1 MERARRSPGI
11 FSYFAA
17 ALAVATLLPLVATL
31 TLWRF
36 AYQGNATRS
45 LGLAQIRG
53 ALDGFSALLETDPFA
68 APLLENR
75 EALAQAR
82 RLLNGPIRSLRV
94 GASGEGEARAAL
106 RSFFGTE
113 ELDCAGGSILD
124 SEGRAVG
131 ARNADGTWSLVDPPW
146 AARAAALWDAAT
158 EEERRRLA
166 NAPVFIRAE
175 RDIARSVIRVGRAG
189 YVWAITEA
197 PKPDTPAF
205 ELFHP
210 EIEAVDVSGL
220 VNSAGERIGVEIS
233 RLRGLLGTARE
244 SETIRFDYSWKN
256 PGDSRERRKIVL
268 LRHLPSQRIILCAG
282 LYEDEYFLPAQAA
295 QYLFIFM
302 VLAIGAISTALS
314 LGIIL
319 RINRS
324 LRDLTLFSE
333 SAGSSGARSREP
345 PRSGI
350 REIDVL
356 ARTMVEMEG
365 QILSRQGALEREV
378 AEKNALLREV
388 HHRVKNNLSVLA
400 SMVSLQMER
409 TDSAE
414 AREALERMEGRVASM
429 AMAYQQLV
437 ESGEYAR
444 IPFDE
449 YLRSL
454 LSYYQ
459 SSVAPGRPPVAR
471 SESLEPCAIGLD
483 SAVPLGI
490 VAQELVAN
498 AYAHGLPAGR
508 LPGREPAISVTLS
521 REGGRVVLEVADN
534 GEGLAAD
541 AEERT
546 GLLLVRALAAQLGA
560 VFSLDSPSPPLG
572 GTRARF
578 ALELQVPG

>member
-11 FSYFAA
+11 FSFFAA
-17 ALAVATLLPLVATL
+17 ALAMATLLPLVATM

-36 AYQGNATRS
+36 VYQGNATRS
-45 LGLAQIRG
+45 LGLAQIRS
-53 ALDGFSALLETDPFA
+53 ALDGFAALLDTEPFT
-68 APLLENR
+68 APIIENR
-75 EALAQAR
+75 EALARAK

-94 GASGEGEARAAL
+94 GASSEAKARAAL
-106 RSFFGTE
+106 RAFGGTAG
-113 ELDCAGGSILD
+113 LDCVGDSILD
-124 SEGRAVG
+124 PEGRVVG
-131 ARNADGTWSLVDPPW
+131 ARNADGTWSLLDPPW
-146 AARAAALWDAAT
+146 VARAGALWDAAS

-166 NAPVFIRAE
+166 NAPVYLRAE
-175 RDIARSVIRVGRAG
+175 RDISRSVIRVGQAG
-189 YVWAITEA
+189 YVWAITAA
-197 PKPDTPAF
+197 PVPDQAAY

-210 EIEAVDVSGL
+210 EIEAVDVGAL
-220 VNSAGERIGVEIS
+220 ANAAGERVGAEIA
-233 RLRGLLGTARE
+233 RLRGFLGTARE
-244 SETIRFDYSWKN
+244 SETVRYDYAWKN
-256 PGDSRERRKIVL
+256 PGDSRERKKIVL
-268 LRHLPSQRIILCAG
+268 LRYLADQGMVLCAG
-282 LYEDEYFLPAQAA
+282 LYEDEYFLPAQTA
-295 QYLFIFM
+295 QYLFILM
-302 VLAIGAISTALS
+302 VLAIGAISVSLS

-333 SAGSSGARSREP
+333 STATTGAKSREP
-345 PRSGI
+345 LRSGI

-378 AEKNALLREV
+378 EEKNALLREV

-409 TDSAE
+409 TDSAA

-437 ESGEYAR
+437 DSGEYAR

-459 SSVAPGRPPVAR
+459 SSVAPGRPTVAR
-471 SESLEPCAIGLD
+471 RESLEPCAIGLEA
-483 SAVPLGI
+483 AVPLGI

-498 AYAHGLPAGR
+498 AYAHGRPAG
-508 LPGREPAISVTLS
+508 PSAGRAPEISVSLA

-541 AEERT
+541 SEERT

-560 VFSLDSPSPPLG
+560 VFSLESPSPPLG

-578 ALELQVPG
+578 SLDPGGSP